1 MAPRDIWSEWLLERR
16 FGGDAVQL
24 KRLIDQLA
32 PIRDR
37 VLAGAVLKDAETLL
51 DVGCGDG
58 LIAFGALHAH
68 PGVNAV
74 FSDISASLLEHA
86 RQLAAD
92 AQLLH
97 RCQFIEASA
106 ENLSPIGDSSV
117 DAVTTRSVL
126 IYVDRKEAALREF
139 HRVLKPGGRLS
150 MFEPI
155 NIFGY
160 EQPETSFWGLDVT
173 PVIEA
178 ANKLKAQT
186 RSLQPPESDPMLNFD
201 ERDLLRM
208 VQDAGFTEVEMD
220 YEVRITRWDETEW
233 SAVINQAPN
242 PKLPTWTEAMDQVLT
257 PAEKDAF
264 IAHVRPQVEQRQGID
279 RSAHVF
285 LRATS
290 AKKMA

>member
-1 MAPRDIWSEWLLERR
+1 MDL
-16 FGGDAVQL
+16 
-24 KRLIDQLA
+24 LA
-32 PIRDR
+32 PVRDR
-37 VLAGAVLKDAETLL
+37 VLAGAALKDGETLL

-58 LIAFGALHAH
+58 LIAFGALQAHA
-68 PGVNAV
+68 GVNLV

-97 RCQFIEASA
+97 RCEFIKAPA
-106 ENLSPIGDSSV
+106 ENLSPLRDSSV

-126 IYVDRKEAALREF
+126 IYVDRKEAAFREF

-160 EQPETSFWGLDVT
+160 EQPETSYWGLDVT
-173 PVIEA
+173 PVVDA
-178 ANKLKAQT
+178 AHKLKAQT

-220 YEVRITRWDETEW
+220 YEARITRWPETEW
-233 SAVINQAPN
+233 SALINQAPN
-242 PKLPTWTEAMDQVLT
+242 PKLPTWAEAMDQVLT
-257 PAEKDAF
+257 PAEKEAF
-264 IAHVRPQVEQRQGID
+264 IAHVRPQVEQRQAIEKL
-279 RSAHVF
+279 AHVF
-285 LRATS
+285 LRGT
-290 AKKMA
+290 KT

>member
-1 MAPRDIWSEWLLERR
+1 
-16 FGGDAVQL
+16 
-24 KRLIDQLA
+24 
-32 PIRDR
+32 
-37 VLAGAVLKDAETLL
+37 
-51 DVGCGDG
+51 
-58 LIAFGALHAH
+58 
-68 PGVNAV
+68 
-74 FSDISASLLEHA
+74 
-86 RQLAAD
+86 
-92 AQLLH
+92 
-97 RCQFIEASA
+97 
-106 ENLSPIGDSSV
+106 
-117 DAVTTRSVL
+117 
-126 IYVDRKEAALREF
+126 
-139 HRVLKPGGRLS
+139 

-285 LRATS
+285 LRGT
-290 AKKMA
+290 KT

>member
-1 MAPRDIWSEWLLERR
+1 MASRDIWSDWLLERR

-24 KRLIDQLA
+24 KRLMDLLA
-32 PIRDR
+32 PVRDR
-37 VLAGAVLKDAETLL
+37 VLAGAALKDGETLL

-58 LIAFGALHAH
+58 LIAFGALQAHA
-68 PGVNAV
+68 GVNLI

-97 RCQFIEASA
+97 RCEFIEAPE
-106 ENLSPIGDSSV
+106 ENLSPLLDSSV

-160 EQPETSFWGLDVT
+160 EQTETSYWGLDVT
-173 PVIEA
+173 PVVDA
-178 ANKLKAQT
+178 ASAG
-186 RSLQPPESDPMLNFD
+186 S
-201 ERDLLRM
+201 ER
-208 VQDAGFTEVEMD
+208 
-220 YEVRITRWDETEW
+220 
-233 SAVINQAPN
+233 
-242 PKLPTWTEAMDQVLT
+242 
-257 PAEKDAF
+257 
-264 IAHVRPQVEQRQGID
+264 
-279 RSAHVF
+279 
-285 LRATS
+285 TS
-290 AKKMA
+290 

>member
-1 MAPRDIWSEWLLERR
+1 MASRDIWSDWLLERR

-24 KRLIDQLA
+24 KRLMDLLA
-32 PIRDR
+32 PTRDR
-37 VLAGAVLKDAETLL
+37 VLAGAALKDGETLL

-68 PGVNAV
+68 AGVNVV

-92 AQLLH
+92 AHLLH
-97 RCQFIEASA
+97 RCEFVEASA
-106 ENLSPIGDSSV
+106 ENLSPLRDSSV

-126 IYVDRKEAALREF
+126 IYVDRKEAALREC

-160 EQPETSFWGLDVT
+160 EQPDTSFWGLDVT
-173 PVIEA
+173 PVVEA

-201 ERDLLRM
+201 ERDLLLM
-208 VQDAGFTEVEMD
+208 VQEAGFAEVEMD
-220 YEVRITRWDETEW
+220 YEVRTTRWGETEW
-233 SAVINQAPN
+233 SALINQAPN
-242 PKLPTWTEAMDQVLT
+242 PKLPTWAEAMDQLLT
-257 PAEKDAF
+257 PSEKEAF
-264 IAHVRPQVEQRQGID
+264 VAHIRPQVEQRLGID
-279 RSAHVF
+279 KSAHVF
-285 LRATS
+285 LRGMKT
-290 AKKMA
+290 

>member
-1 MAPRDIWSEWLLERR
+1 MDL
-16 FGGDAVQL
+16 
-24 KRLIDQLA
+24 LA

-37 VLAGAVLKDAETLL
+37 VLAGAALKDGETLL

-58 LIAFGALHAH
+58 LVAFGSLQAHAA
-68 PGVNAV
+68 VKLV

-97 RCQFIEASA
+97 RCEFVEAAA
-106 ENLSPIGDSSV
+106 ENLSPLRDSSV

-126 IYVDRKEAALREF
+126 IYVNRKEAAFREF

-160 EQPETSFWGLDVT
+160 EQPETSYWGVDVT
-173 PVIEA
+173 PVVDA

-201 ERDLLRM
+201 ERDLLRI
-208 VQDAGFTEVEMD
+208 VQDAGFTDVEMD
-220 YEVRITRWDETEW
+220 YEARITRWTEIEW
-233 SAVINQAPN
+233 SALINQAPN
-242 PKLPTWTEAMDQVLT
+242 PKLPTWAEAMDQVLT
-257 PAEKDAF
+257 PAEKEAF
-264 IAHVRPQVEQRQGID
+264 IAHVRPQAEERQAKE
-279 RSAHVF
+279 RFAHAHP
-285 LRATS
+285 LS
-290 AKKMA
+290 PPL